1 MIMPVSRRYSPEWA
15 PGDSS
20 MVGMD
25 FSALIPPGAGIAAGS
40 LQVTPTP
47 GFTIGP
53 AAVDGRTVYAPLTGG
68 VAGTDYSLTW
78 TVTDTDGNVWNRTAK
93 MLCAPTS

>member
-1 MIMPVSRRYSPEWA
+1 MPVSRRYSPEWA

-25 FSALIPPGAGIAAGS
+25 FSALIPPGAGIAGGS
-40 LQVTPTP
+40 LAVAPNP
-47 GFTIGP
+47 DFVVGP
-53 AAVDGRTVYAPLTGG
+53 ATIDGRTVYAPLTGG
-68 VAGTDYSLTW
+68 VSGTDYSLTW
-78 TVTDTDGNVWNRTAK
+78 TVTDTDGNTWNRTAK